1 MRVIKPRGTLI
12 SWRMSAVKKAVFGL
26 GAAVTAICA
35 VTALVCGVI
44 IGVRGIRL
52 TDLTRADIF
61 YAAGKRSDDAASLA
75 ASVRKAG
82 GAGVTYG
89 DLVIYAVYAE
99 KHDAESVAE
108 STGTEVAELSVPVP
122 NAEDEEFVAAA
133 TEAVRETEKLWRA
146 VEEGDA
152 AGSEAFDA
160 LSDIAVGL
168 CGMSGNGRA
177 VALGAALMQAADG
190 AVSAAGALRRASA
203 IAAVTLARM
212 PALL

>member
-1 MRVIKPRGTLI
+1 M
-12 SWRMSAVKKAVFGL
+12 
-26 GAAVTAICA
+26 TAICA

-75 ASVRKAG
+75 AAVRKAG
-82 GAGVTYG
+82 GAGVICG

-108 STGTEVAELSVPVP
+108 STGTEVAELSVPLP
-122 NAEDEEFVAAA
+122 DAEDEEFVAAA
-133 TEAVRETEKLWRA
+133 AEAVRETEKLWRA
-146 VEEGDA
+146 VESGDMS
-152 AGSEAFDA
+152 GSEALASLDG
-160 LSDIAVGL
+160 IAAEL
-168 CGMSGNGRA
+168 CGMADSGRA
-177 VALGAALMQAADG
+177 VALGAALMQAADS

-203 IAAVTLARM
+203 LAAVTLARM